1 VSHSFYKIWLHVV
14 FGTKNRLPL
23 ISSSIEKPLYK
34 YLSKQLEKLECQVE
48 VINGMP
54 DHIHIL
60 ISSNPKLSI
69 ADILKQI
76 KGASSH
82 WINQQDLITQKF
94 AWQTGYGAFSVSE
107 SQLDKVKSYI
117 ENQKNHHQKI
127 SFNDEYNQFLK
138 IHNVEING

>member
-1 VSHSFYKIWLHVV
+1 MSHSFYKIWLHVV

>member
-1 VSHSFYKIWLHVV
+1 M
-14 FGTKNRLPL
+14 PL
-23 ISSSIEKPLYK
+23 ISSSIEKQLYK
-34 YLSKQLEKLECQVE
+34 YIGKQLEKFECKIRA
-48 VINGMP
+48 INGMP

-60 ISSNPKLSI
+60 TSMNPKHSI
-69 ADILKQI
+69 TDVIKQI

-82 WINQQDLITQKF
+82 WINQQDLIAQKF

-127 SFNDEYNQFLK
+127 SFNDEYSQFLK
-138 IHNVEING
+138 IHNIEING